1 MAGPSLVF
9 SGLPL
14 CRVFRLLLK
23 PFSSFWFFPVRPALA
38 ELTRLGYSVL
48 MLDSDISI
56 RSDPYVYLKS
66 PPFSHY
72 QIVIHPEGGNPGLNC
87 GWNYVSGAVE
97 GRPAHWMVKEVMNR
111 IEKLLNFPN
120 PPQARRQSRRGKPLE
135 LACEATLVFEHAARP
150 A

>member
-87 GWNYVSGAVE
+87 GWNYVSGGGRGAAGALDGE
-97 GRPAHWMVKEVMNR
+97 GGDEQDREAAELS
-111 IEKLLNFPN
+111 E
-120 PPQARRQSRRGKPLE
+120 PPTGETTKQER
-135 LACEATLVFEHAARP
+135 EAS
-150 A
+150 